1 MAIVVA
7 DNRCFLY
14 ESYIDQLVGKTS
26 KFSLPNLLG
35 YLRALLSVS
44 KEEVN
49 DGGYHFSLEKINEVL
64 ELNASRSVEVL
75 TAFWGELRDYYME
88 LGKHKSEKVALFAS
102 DFLKQLITK
111 FLKRK
116 DLLPF
121 QRDYLKPFEEIY
133 SDTKVFA
140 VK

>member
-1 MAIVVA
+1 VVLLLISKFVRSKLTRKDASKNNLAIVVA

-14 ESYIDQLVGKTS
+14 ESYIDQLVAKTS

-44 KEEVN
+44 KDEVN

-75 TAFWGELRDYYME
+75 TAFWGELREYY
-88 LGKHKSEKVALFAS
+88 
-102 DFLKQLITK
+102 T
-111 FLKRK
+111 
-116 DLLPF
+116 
-121 QRDYLKPFEEIY
+121 
-133 SDTKVFA
+133 
-140 VK
+140 